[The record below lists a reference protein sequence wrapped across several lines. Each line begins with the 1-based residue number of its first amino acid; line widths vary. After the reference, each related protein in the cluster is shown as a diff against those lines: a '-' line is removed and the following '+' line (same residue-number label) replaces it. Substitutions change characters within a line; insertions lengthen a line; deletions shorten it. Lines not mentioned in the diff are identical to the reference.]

1 MNLGE
6 KIYQQRTKKRLSQGD
21 LAKML
26 NVSRQS
32 ISKWENNT
40 ATPDLEKIV
49 KMSEIFEISLDELIK
64 GEENVVTNETV
75 TFNDIQT
82 EESTE
87 FSSVS
92 TEKSQ
97 ISNIQR
103 ITGIILLC
111 MAFLVVLFFT
121 VMGGFLGGII
131 FASPFLVCGV
141 ICLTCKRNAGLWCAW
156 AIYILLTAYLIWA
169 TGITWSA
176 VFLTLYWTPSMNYL
190 RLATSWALF
199 IYLIVLVAATVKR
212 FSKSSFES
220 LKEGAYKTAVFWI
233 VYGAVK
239 LAYKLIYELLF
250 NSIVVDGQIVGDFGL
265 ITFLNVI
272 FDCLK
277 LPLFTIALVYAARL
291 LKIYRFYKLN
301 K

>member
-21 LAKML
+21 LAEML

-64 GEENVVTNETV
+64 GEKNVVTNETV
-75 TFNDIQT
+75 TSNDIQT

-103 ITGIILLC
+103 ITGIVLLC
-111 MAFLVVLFFT
+111 MAFLVVLLFT
-121 VMGGFLGGII
+121 VMGGFFGGII

-141 ICLTCKRNAGLWCAW
+141 ICLTCKKNAGLWCAW

-190 RLATSWALF
+190 RLATS
-199 IYLIVLVAATVKR
+199 
-212 FSKSSFES
+212 
-220 LKEGAYKTAVFWI
+220 
-233 VYGAVK
+233 
-239 LAYKLIYELLF
+239 
-250 NSIVVDGQIVGDFGL
+250 
-265 ITFLNVI
+265 
-272 FDCLK
+272 
-277 LPLFTIALVYAARL
+277 
-291 LKIYRFYKLN
+291 
-301 K
+301 